1 MPPPAGGDPVD
12 DVCGEQFDPSV
23 GQRGRQ
29 TVGEFAVFVVAHSAV
44 RTPLVDHH
52 RDRRIRPGRGGDVG
66 DVCQRMH
73 EIVRKVNAH
82 NTSHLAAVD
91 GDEHEGFLR
100 HEAEHCGQSRDQN
113 AGPVQVKVGWLRCR
127 HGANFAIGTAECGHQ
142 MRHLRAPGD
151 GFAPGENECRRF
163 GNYSRRIDARRR
175 AKLAQPA

>member
-1 MPPPAGGDPVD
+1 MPPTTRGDPVD
-12 DVCGEQFDPSV
+12 DVRGKQFDPAA

-29 TVGEFAVFVVAHSAV
+29 PAGEFAVFVVAHPAA
-44 RTPLVDHH
+44 RRLLVDHH
-52 RDRRIRPGRGGDVG
+52 CDRRIRPGRGGHVG
-66 DVCQRMH
+66 DVSQRIH

-82 NTSHLAAVD
+82 NTSHLAAID

-100 HEAEHCGQSRDQN
+100 HEAEHCGQGRDQN

-127 HGANFAIGTAECGHQ
+127 HDANLAIGTAGFGRQ

-151 GFAPGENECRRF
+151 EFALGDNERRRF
-163 GNYSRRIDARRR
+163 GNYSRVIDARRR